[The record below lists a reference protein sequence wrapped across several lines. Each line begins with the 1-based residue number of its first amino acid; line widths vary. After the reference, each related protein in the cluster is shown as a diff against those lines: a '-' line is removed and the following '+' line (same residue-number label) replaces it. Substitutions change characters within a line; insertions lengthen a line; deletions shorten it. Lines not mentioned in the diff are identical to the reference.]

1 MHNCTSSSDD
11 ENDISSEST
20 DEELSMEYKTC
31 DIQTISSMESKYPV
45 DSITMTLI
53 VSAALTL
60 LVIEKNISL
69 SAFNSMISLLRVSMF
84 FLVKSVILK

>member
-69 SAFNSMISLLRVSMF
+69 SAFNSMISLLRVSIF
-84 FLVKSVILK
+84 FLVKSVIL